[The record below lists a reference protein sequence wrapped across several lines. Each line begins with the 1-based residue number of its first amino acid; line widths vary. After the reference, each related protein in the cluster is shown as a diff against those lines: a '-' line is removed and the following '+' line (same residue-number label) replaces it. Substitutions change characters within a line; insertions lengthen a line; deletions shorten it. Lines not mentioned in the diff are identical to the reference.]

1 MNVSMPQLARMT
13 VDMCRLRR
21 GPQDLPYS
29 PNLLLALIVVGTGLD
44 LFAGAAQGDSGSSAL
59 GRSLLSNVIV
69 LGLCWI
75 VLTIR
80 NLRARYVQTATAL
93 MACGLLFSLIQTP
106 LTLLAGPAPSAS
118 APLTGLQG
126 LVSWIALTLFVWEI
140 GVDAHIMRH
149 AMESSFTFALLLVV
163 SWVIVYWALAGAVFP
178 PPAPP

>member
-1 MNVSMPQLARMT
+1 MNVSMPQLARMI

-44 LFAGAAQGDSGSSAL
+44 LFAGEAQGDSGSSAL
-59 GRSLLSNVIV
+59 ARSLLSSAIV
-69 LGLCWI
+69 LGLCWGA
-75 VLTIR
+75 LAIR
-80 NLRARYVQTATAL
+80 DLRARYVQTATAL
-93 MACGLLFSLIQTP
+93 MACGLLFSLLQTP
-106 LTLLAGPAPSAS
+106 LALLAGPPDAHAS
-118 APLTGLQG
+118 LTGLQG

-140 GVDAHIMRH
+140 GVNAHIMRH

-178 PPAPP
+178 QPTHP